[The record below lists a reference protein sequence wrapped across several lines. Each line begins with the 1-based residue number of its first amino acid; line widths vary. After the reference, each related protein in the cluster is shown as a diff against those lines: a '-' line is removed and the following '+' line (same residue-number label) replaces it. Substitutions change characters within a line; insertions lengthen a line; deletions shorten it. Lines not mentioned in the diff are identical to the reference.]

1 MEMFGIALIEGI
13 VTGSIYAIV
22 ALGFVLIYKSTRVIN
37 FAQGELM
44 MVGAYVAYFFMAQVG
59 LNLSWSLVAT
69 LVITAGLGIMIHYL
83 FFKKM
88 IGESHFTLVME
99 TIALSYLLKSG
110 VQLIAGAQSRVMPS
124 ILTGPNV
131 QIMNIPVTRAAIGV
145 VLFSI
150 IFLVVFQV
158 FFKFSKMG
166 TAMRATANDQVAAMG
181 CGVQVNVIFATAWA
195 ISFMLS
201 SVAGV
206 IMAGTYNLDTN
217 LGAVGLLVFPVIIL
231 GGLDSIGGAIVGRYI
246 IGLLE
251 SFSKAYLG
259 QHFSTNLDIIPFSIL
274 VLILLIKPYGLFG
287 TKRIE
292 RL

>member
-231 GGLDSIGGAIVGRYI
+231 GGLDSIGGAIVGGYI